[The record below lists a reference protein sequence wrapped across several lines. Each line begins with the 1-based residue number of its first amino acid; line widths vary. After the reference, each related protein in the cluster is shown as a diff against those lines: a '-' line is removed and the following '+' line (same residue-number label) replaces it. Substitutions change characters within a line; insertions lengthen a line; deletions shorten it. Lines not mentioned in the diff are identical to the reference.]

1 MWLMWKRSI
10 FYLLFGC
17 PMANLWPFSSG
28 QRLSPNVNHFI
39 CQFSTWRLLGASLP
53 CWVPKPSW
61 IWTWY
66 LSIQYQGLNPLGHSP
81 HKGLFLSIMCN
92 QLDSTTKELAK
103 ILWRVINF
111 FIEPSWC
118 YHCVTYPYEIPQHES
133 IF

>member
-1 MWLMWKRSI
+1 MWKRFI
-10 FYLLFGC
+10 FYLLFAC

-39 CQFSTWRLLGASLP
+39 CQFSTWRLLGVSLP
-53 CWVPKPSW
+53 CWALKPSW

-92 QLDSTTKELAK
+92 QLDSATKELVLSLCYLSPWDTSTWKYFLMWWASH
-103 ILWRVINF
+103 ILPWSMI
-111 FIEPSWC
+111 
-118 YHCVTYPYEIPQHES
+118 
-133 IF
+133 